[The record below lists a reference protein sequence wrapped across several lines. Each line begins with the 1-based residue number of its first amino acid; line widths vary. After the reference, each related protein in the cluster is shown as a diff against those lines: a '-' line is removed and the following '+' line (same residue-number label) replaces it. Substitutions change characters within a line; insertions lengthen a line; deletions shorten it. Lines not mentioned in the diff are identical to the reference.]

1 MFLIQIQTFSV
12 KNILKNK
19 VNQMWVRFNDLQRDG
34 VLLFNP
40 NFAINKSQSSLYLLK
55 EIMSAIFLYKN

>member
-34 VLLFNP
+34 ALLFNP